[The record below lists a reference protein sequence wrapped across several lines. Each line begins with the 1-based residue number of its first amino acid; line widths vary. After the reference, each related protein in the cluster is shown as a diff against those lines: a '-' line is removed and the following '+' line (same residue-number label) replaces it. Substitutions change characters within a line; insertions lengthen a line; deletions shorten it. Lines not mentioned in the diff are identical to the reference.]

1 MSSSLTE
8 LAKIFLEAYRAPGA
22 SLEHRVA
29 AQVIEAFMHIFEQHD
44 TQAARIEQLEG
55 NALRATREGAQFIAE
70 RDELY
75 AALRSIHRVTT
86 DFDCTHGSGRYAE
99 CACCRIRDVLDQV
112 AKDTSFNPAEQAIEN
127 CPPRDIRHSRC
138 LHPEACESALGA
150 YCAKCHQA
158 LYP

>member
-1 MSSSLTE
+1 
-8 LAKIFLEAYRAPGA
+8 
-22 SLEHRVA
+22 
-29 AQVIEAFMHIFEQHD
+29 MHLFEQHD

-75 AALRSIHRVTT
+75 AALRSIHRLTT
-86 DFDCTHGSGRYAE
+86 VFDCKHGAGRDAL
-99 CACCRIRDVLDQV
+99 CVCCYIRDVLDQV